1 MKILLLHPDFKDP
14 GGVSA
19 YYKKLESRHTC
30 SVDHYIT
37 GKRPGEKGDISKYFR
52 LINDYG
58 KYINKIRNNN
68 YDIIHVNPSLDPR
81 SFLRDGVFLRIAQMY
96 KKKTVAFFH
105 GWDEMFEK
113 KISNTGIWLFKYLY
127 GNVDTFIV
135 LAESYKKKLESWG
148 CRQPIHREVIVM
160 DDDILQGLDIHQ
172 AIERRMKSEKWRI
185 LFLSRILKEKG
196 IYETIDAVSILVGKY
211 PQIELIVAGDG
222 KELENAKSYVRN
234 HSIPNVIFMGYVVGQ
249 EKYRLLESSHILC
262 FPTYSEGFPNTIVEA
277 MAFGIPV
284 VTRPVG
290 GIADFFKN
298 GENGFATDSKD
309 PIVFVNLMEKLLVD
323 EDLYRK
329 ISLYNYQYAEENLV
343 ASQAASRLEKI
354 YKSILF
360 K

>member
-1 MKILLLHPDFKDP
+1 
-14 GGVSA
+14 
-19 YYKKLESRHTC
+19 
-30 SVDHYIT
+30 
-37 GKRPGEKGDISKYFR
+37 
-52 LINDYG
+52 
-58 KYINKIRNNN
+58 
-68 YDIIHVNPSLDPR
+68 
-81 SFLRDGVFLRIAQMY
+81 
-96 KKKTVAFFH
+96 
-105 GWDEMFEK
+105 
-113 KISNTGIWLFKYLY
+113 
-127 GNVDTFIV
+127 
-135 LAESYKKKLESWG
+135 
-148 CRQPIHREVIVM
+148 
-160 DDDILQGLDIHQ
+160 
-172 AIERRMKSEKWRI
+172 
-185 LFLSRILKEKG
+185 
-196 IYETIDAVSILVGKY
+196 
-211 PQIELIVAGDG
+211 
-222 KELENAKSYVRN
+222 
-234 HSIPNVIFMGYVVGQ
+234 MGYVVGQ